1 MMSKIIYNSW
11 DHVPSGLKT
20 KTQLAREGMKS
31 CKGQVPVAYKRGFR
45 RSPHYALYDAALA
58 IPKRKPTQAQLAT
71 LAANREKQRCM
82 GCDKLVFD
90 QLLYKRC
97 SKCAKRYGRH
107 LAATTHANEA
117 IHWARAMLQSNALI
131 LDTETTGL
139 DDAAEIIEVALIDTQ
154 GSIYWN
160 TRLRPRATSWP
171 DAQAIHG
178 IAPVHVAH
186 ACTLPQM
193 YNALTALLA
202 QHEVVIYNAAFDTRL
217 LAQSCAA
224 WNLAPIAF
232 IAHCAMNQYTNYHK
246 QKRWLRLPA
255 GDHTAL
261 GDCWAVLRVLHQM
274 ANSALY
280 EVEDLP

>member
-1 MMSKIIYNSW
+1 MTTTRYTSW
-11 DHVPSGLKT
+11 THVPAGLKT
-20 KTQLAREGMKS
+20 KTQLARDGMKPA
-31 CKGQVPVAYKRGFR
+31 KGQAPVAYKQGFR
-45 RSPHYALYDAALA
+45 SSTDYALYDATLA
-58 IPKRKPTQAQLAT
+58 IPKRKPTPAQLAI
-71 LAANREKQRCM
+71 LAANREKQRCINC
-82 GCDKLVFD
+82 GALVFD

-97 SKCAKRYGRH
+97 PKCAKRYQRH

-139 DDAAEIIEVALIDTQ
+139 DEDAEIIELAIIDTQ
-154 GSIYWN
+154 GRLYWN
-160 TRLRPRATSWP
+160 TRLCPKATAWP
-171 DAQAIHG
+171 EAQAIHG
-178 IAPVHVAH
+178 IAPAHVAQ
-186 ACTLPQM
+186 AWTLPQM
-193 YNALTALLA
+193 YDALAALLT

-217 LAQSCAA
+217 FEQSCAA

-232 IAHCAMNQYTNYHK
+232 IAHCAMNYYTNYHK
-246 QKRWLRLPA
+246 QKRWLRLPS

-261 GDCWAVLRVLHQM
+261 GDCWAVLRVLHEM